1 MGPATQNTEPII
13 YTTDPEW
20 LGTPGPVGFLSP
32 KAPTVPPSQ
41 DDTRWLADSPL
52 ADFLQ
57 FSERSDP
64 FFVVPRAFVKIMVP
78 WGALGGPGG
87 PGRLPKGDFS
97 VSLGFQIGKQ
107 VI

>member
-1 MGPATQNTEPII
+1 VGPATQNTEPII

-57 FSERSDP
+57 FSEKSDP

-78 WGALGGPGG
+78 WGALGGPEGC
-87 PGRLPKGDFS
+87 RK
-97 VSLGFQIGKQ
+97 VISLFL
-107 VI
+107 